1 MQSQFASL
9 SREDELEFV
18 GQVYSRFL
26 GGHYGP
32 VPQGLRPKNGV
43 KRKRSAKQS
52 KPAPKKVKI
61 QQTEEAARG
70 IMMDDEESTE
80 TESENMGSKIDYSHM
95 VTLYC
100 SHCDLKFMGKA
111 TWRTQFSHAVVNHKC
126 SGGKRTQFVVGKK
139 HRRCMFGCN
148 KLVGCIRV
156 LSDSSCDSR
165 L

>member
-1 MQSQFASL
+1 MPL
-9 SREDELEFV
+9 P
-18 GQVYSRFL
+18 L
-26 GGHYGP
+26 GVKP
-32 VPQGLRPKNGV
+32 NL

-52 KPAPKKVKI
+52 NPASKKSKI
-61 QQTEEAARG
+61 QRTEDTADGLE
-70 IMMDDEESTE
+70 MDDEESTE
-80 TESENMGSKIDYSHM
+80 TESENMASKIDYSHM

-139 HRRCMFGCN
+139 HRRCVFGCN

-156 LSDSSCDSR
+156 LSESCSDT